1 MNLYK
6 PDEVFHDQG
15 IAKPNDERGD
25 QSLFITISRQTGS
38 RGKEI
43 AELLAEKMEL
53 SLITRDMIMSQWM
66 PEVAS
71 KHELHML
78 SESPGFFLTPS
89 SQGVSF
95 AQHLESRLR
104 AFIDEQPAVV
114 FGLGAQIIFAGHPE
128 ALHVKIVASL
138 EVRTERIMQTHCL
151 EKRDAERFL
160 ELTDRKHKRYIATL
174 YGKDWADPLLYH
186 VTLNTDHL
194 GIEEAASL
202 LCFMAQNRQNFIP
215 TLEEPQENKS
225 KAVVFKNPSEEE
237 FAQILSMHNIEWEYE
252 PRTFP
257 IKWDT
262 EGNIT
267 LAFKPD
273 FYLPR
278 FDTYIELTTMEQKY
292 VSDKKKKVR
301 LLKKL
306 YPGTNISIVFKND
319 FYSLVNRFGIRGSDE

>member
-1 MNLYK
+1 M
-6 PDEVFHDQG
+6 
-15 IAKPNDERGD
+15 
-25 QSLFITISRQTGS
+25 FITISRQTGS
-38 RGKEI
+38 QGREI

-53 SLITRDMIMSQWM
+53 PLITRDIIMRQWM
-66 PEVAS
+66 PDVAS

-89 SQGVSF
+89 GDGLSF
-95 AQHLESRLR
+95 AQHLENRLR
-104 AFIDEQPAVV
+104 TFIDEQAAIV
-114 FGLGAQIIFAGHPE
+114 FGLGAQIIFADHPE
-128 ALHVKIVASL
+128 ALHVKIVASP
-138 EVRTERIMQTHCL
+138 EVRTERIMKAHSL

-174 YGKDWADPLLYH
+174 YGRDWADPLLYH

-194 GIEEAASL
+194 GIEEGASL
-202 LCFMAQNRQNFIP
+202 LYYMAQNRQNFLHN
-215 TLEEPQENKS
+215 LEEPQEKKNKT
-225 KAVVFKNPSEEE
+225 VVFKNASEEE

-267 LAFKPD
+267 LAFRPD

-292 VSDKKKKVR
+292 VSDKKKKVQ

-306 YPGTNISIVFKND
+306 YPGININIVFKSD
-319 FYSLVNRFGIRGSDE
+319 FYSLVNRFGIRGGDE

>member
-1 MNLYK
+1 M
-6 PDEVFHDQG
+6 
-15 IAKPNDERGD
+15 
-25 QSLFITISRQTGS
+25 FITISRQTGS
-38 RGKEI
+38 QGKEI

-53 SLITRDMIMSQWM
+53 PLITRDMIMNKWM

-95 AQHLESRLR
+95 AQHLESRLK
-104 AFIDEQPAVV
+104 AFIDEQAAVV
-114 FGLGAQIIFAGHPE
+114 FGLGAQIIFADHPE
-128 ALHVKIVASL
+128 ALHIKIVASP
-138 EVRTERIMQTHCL
+138 EVRTERIMRTHSL
-151 EKRDAERFL
+151 EKRDARRFL

-174 YGKDWADPLLYH
+174 YNKDWADPLLYH
-186 VTLNTDHL
+186 ATLNTDHL
-194 GIEEAASL
+194 GIEEGASL
-202 LCFMAQNRQNFIP
+202 LYFMAQNRQNFMHS
-215 TLEEPQENKS
+215 LEEPQENKDR
-225 KAVVFKNPSEEE
+225 AVVFKNASEEE
-237 FAQILSMHNIEWEYE
+237 FAQILTMHNIEWEYE

-292 VSDKKKKVR
+292 VSDKKKKVQ

-306 YPGTNISIVFKND
+306 YPGTNINIVFKND
-319 FYSLVNRFGIRGSDE
+319 FYSLVNRFGIRGSDELGGHR

>member
-1 MNLYK
+1 M
-6 PDEVFHDQG
+6 
-15 IAKPNDERGD
+15 
-25 QSLFITISRQTGS
+25 FITISRQTGS
-38 RGKEI
+38 QGKEI

-53 SLITRDMIMSQWM
+53 PLITRDIIMSQWM

-95 AQHLESRLR
+95 AQHLETRLR
-104 AFIDEQPAVV
+104 AFIDQQAAVV

-128 ALHVKIVASL
+128 ALHVKILASF
-138 EVRTERIMQTHCL
+138 EVRTRRIMQAHCL
-151 EKRDAERFL
+151 EQRDAERFL

-186 VTLNTDHL
+186 VTLNTDQME
-194 GIEEAASL
+194 IEEGASL
-202 LCFMAQNRQNFIP
+202 LYFMAQNRQNYVC
-215 TLEEPQENKS
+215 TRRTPQESNDQ
-225 KAVVFKNPSEEE
+225 AVVFKNPSEEE

-278 FDTYIELTTMEQKY
+278 FDTYIELTTMDQKY
-292 VSDKKKKVR
+292 VSDKKKKVQ

-306 YPGTNISIVFKND
+306 YPGTNINIVFKND
-319 FYSLVNRFGIRGSDE
+319 FYSLVNRFGIRGGDE

>member
-1 MNLYK
+1 M
-6 PDEVFHDQG
+6 
-15 IAKPNDERGD
+15 
-25 QSLFITISRQTGS
+25 FITISRQTGS
-38 RGKEI
+38 QGKEI
-43 AELLAEKMEL
+43 AELLAERMEL
-53 SLITRDMIMSQWM
+53 PLITRDMIMSQWM

-89 SQGVSF
+89 SQGISF
-95 AQHLESRLR
+95 ARHIENRLR
-104 AFIDEQPAVV
+104 AFINEQAAVV
-114 FGLGAQIIFAGHPE
+114 FGLGAQIIFADHPE
-128 ALHVKIVASL
+128 ALHVKIVASF
-138 EVRTERIMQTHCL
+138 EVRTERTMQAHCL

-174 YGKDWADPLLYH
+174 YEKDWADPLLYH
-186 VTLNTDHL
+186 LTLNTDHM
-194 GIEEAASL
+194 GIEEGASL
-202 LCFMAQNRQNFIP
+202 LYFMAQNRQNSIHTP
-215 TLEEPQENKS
+215 EEPLEKKD

-237 FAQILSMHNIEWEYE
+237 FAQILNMHNIEWEYE

-278 FDTYIELTTMEQKY
+278 FDTYIELTTMDQKY
-292 VSDKKKKVR
+292 VSDKKKKVQ

-319 FYSLVNRFGIRGSDE
+319 FYSLVNRFGIRGGVE

>member
-1 MNLYK
+1 M
-6 PDEVFHDQG
+6 
-15 IAKPNDERGD
+15 
-25 QSLFITISRQTGS
+25 FITISRQTGS
-38 RGKEI
+38 QGKEI
-43 AELLAEKMEL
+43 AELLAERMEL
-53 SLITRDMIMSQWM
+53 PLITRDMIMSQWM

-89 SQGVSF
+89 SQGISF
-95 AQHLESRLR
+95 ARHIENRLR
-104 AFIDEQPAVV
+104 AFINEQAAVI
-114 FGLGAQIIFAGHPE
+114 FGLGAQIIFADHPQ
-128 ALHVKIVASL
+128 ALHFKIVASF
-138 EVRTERIMQTHCL
+138 EVRTERIMHTHCL

-174 YGKDWADPLLYH
+174 YEKDWADPLLYH
-186 VTLNTDHL
+186 LTLNTDHL
-194 GIEEAASL
+194 GIEEGASL
-202 LCFMAQNRQNFIP
+202 LYYMAQNRQDFIH
-215 TLEEPQENKS
+215 TLEEPQENKD
-225 KAVVFKNPSEEE
+225 KAAVFKNPSEEE
-237 FAQILSMHNIEWEYE
+237 FAQILNMHNIEWEYE

-278 FDTYIELTTMEQKY
+278 FDTYIELTTMDQKY
-292 VSDKKKKVR
+292 VSDKKKKVQ

-319 FYSLVNRFGIRGSDE
+319 FYSLVNRFGIRGGVE